1 MELILLVSHQNDQCK
16 AVMGTREPRVAAAC
30 QGEHRVRLLRGGQ
43 AGRRGPQQSR
53 RAEGSGGG
61 IPRRVETKTE
71 HIREISFF
79 MILTRFFGPDLD
91 RLMEGRE
98 PAAGVISELR
108 GGLVPL

>member
-1 MELILLVSHQNDQCK
+1 MVFKGCN
-16 AVMGTREPRVAAAC
+16 AVRRDVEGPSSRV
-30 QGEHRVRLLRGGQ
+30 GPKEV
-43 AGRRGPQQSR
+43 AGD
-53 RAEGSGGG
+53 
-61 IPRRVETKTE
+61 IPRRVGTKTE